1 VLLSRPQAAPG
12 WDAEKQ
18 ALLAEVAALRLASA
32 ASGSGGDELRRA
44 QAEAEN
50 STAQAAAMAAE
61 LAALRAATASA
72 AAAPPAPPAAPQEPG
87 APSAAEVSAL
97 REALQRLQGENASL
111 AAAAQAAGAAADA
124 AASALAAAKQAAA
137 REATAAAACQP
148 QSAPG
153 SVVAASTPPA
163 SVVGCGP
170 LDLKDQMAR
179 LSSLLDGP
187 AAAAAAILRPA
198 PSPLDRRVEALAQQ
212 FAELTKRAELD
223 AAAAADVEAA
233 LVERCAAAEAEL
245 DTLRAELAER
255 DEKIN
260 WARLC

>member
-1 VLLSRPQAAPG
+1 
-12 WDAEKQ
+12 
-18 ALLAEVAALRLASA
+18 
-32 ASGSGGDELRRA
+32 
-44 QAEAEN
+44 
-50 STAQAAAMAAE
+50 MAAE

-72 AAAPPAPPAAPQEPG
+72 AAAPPAPAAPPAAPQEQG
-87 APSAAEVSAL
+87 VSASEVAAL

-124 AASALAAAKQAAA
+124 AASALAASKQAAA
-137 REATAAAACQP
+137 AAAFQP
-148 QSAPG
+148 PSAPG
-153 SVVAASTPPA
+153 SVIAASTPPG

-170 LDLKDQMAR
+170 LDLADQMAR

-187 AAAAAAILRPA
+187 AAAAAAMMRPA

-245 DTLRAELAER
+245 DALRAALAER
-255 DEKIN
+255 DAKPN